1 MGKSYKFNL
10 SKRYKVTFIK
20 DTALFKKDEET
31 EVGMAVA
38 AQLVKEGK
46 INATPELLADAKKLE
61 CEDAFSVEKKVK

>member
-46 INATPELLADAKKLE
+46 INATTELLADAKKLE

>member
-38 AQLVKEGK
+38 AKLVKEGK